1 MKLNFAAAVRLIPDT
16 SETSMP
22 DTTTSDT
29 CSRFAKPTTIIGGPG
44 AMARDWKRMRDV
56 LKVISDISRDGGGNR
71 TADVLAS
78 LECKECSEQAGI
90 VYSHKNSEGV

>member
-1 MKLNFAAAVRLIPDT
+1 
-16 SETSMP
+16 
-22 DTTTSDT
+22 
-29 CSRFAKPTTIIGGPG
+29 
-44 AMARDWKRMRDV
+44 MARDWKRMRDV